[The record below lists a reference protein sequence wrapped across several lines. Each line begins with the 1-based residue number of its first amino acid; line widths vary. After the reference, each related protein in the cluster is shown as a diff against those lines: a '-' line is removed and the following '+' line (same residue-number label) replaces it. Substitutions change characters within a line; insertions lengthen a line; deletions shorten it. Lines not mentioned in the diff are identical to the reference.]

1 VICAVGTDIVQIERI
16 ERAMRHPRFVERIL
30 TEAERQGAGGAEW
43 VAGRWAAKEAA
54 FKCLGQLRSWQDVEV
69 LCGQDGRPVLRA
81 PGGRWHVSISHDG
94 GYALAF
100 VVLER

>member
-1 VICAVGTDIVQIERI
+1 MIVAVGTDLVRVERI
-16 ERAMRHPRFVERIL
+16 ERAMRRRRFLERIL
-30 TEAERQGAGGAEW
+30 TDAERREAGDAEW

-54 FKCLGQLRSWQDVEV
+54 FKCLGGLRSWHEVEV
-69 LCGQDGRPVLRA
+69 MAGPDGRPRLDA

-94 GYALAF
+94 GFALAF